1 MLAAG
6 ATYADVHQRLGW
18 SSRTTATWKRRF
30 LAERLAGLRGRHRG
44 SKPTTLTPALEAR
57 ESDVMRQ
64 ILGASD
70 HARLVVGRQLDA
82 NERVFLRTLVRAR
95 PDWSLLD
102 IPHLAEL
109 PAIRWRLRNL
119 EQLSRR
125 QPERFRAL
133 AVALDD
139 RLEQ

>member
-1 MLAAG
+1 MQMSASFCARSF
-6 ATYADVHQRLGW
+6 ARD
-18 SSRTTATWKRRF
+18 RT
-30 LAERLAGLRGRHRG
+30 G
-44 SKPTTLTPALEAR
+44 P
-57 ESDVMRQ
+57 
-64 ILGASD
+64 
-70 HARLVVGRQLDA
+70 
-82 NERVFLRTLVRAR
+82 
-95 PDWSLLD
+95 LLD